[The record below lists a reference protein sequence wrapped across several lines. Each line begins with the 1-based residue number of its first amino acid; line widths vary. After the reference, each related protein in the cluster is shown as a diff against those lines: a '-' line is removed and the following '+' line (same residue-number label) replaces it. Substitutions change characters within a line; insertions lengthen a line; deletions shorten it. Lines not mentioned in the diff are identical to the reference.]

1 MRCLIVEDDPVA
13 RAVMEAHARRA
24 GLEIAAS
31 VADASRARQAARAPF
46 DVAFSDI
53 ELPDGS
59 GLDLA
64 RDLVQ
69 RGEVVLATARERY
82 AVDAYDLGAADYL
95 LKPVAFERFEQ
106 AVERV
111 RKLRAAER
119 TVAPPTDDDGAL
131 PDGPVYVRSGGA
143 LVRVD
148 LRRVDRIEAER
159 DYIRLHGPDIRV
171 QETMSRMIK
180 RLPAPFVR
188 IHRSHIARLDRIE
201 QVLDRAVVI
210 GGQRVPVGASHRSS
224 LLDRLQT

>member
-31 VADASRARQAARAPF
+31 VADAGRARQAARAPF

-111 RKLRAAER
+111 RKLRAAEEA
-119 TVAPPTDDDGAL
+119 VAPPVADDGAL
-131 PDGPVYVRSGGA
+131 PDGPVYVRSSGA

-148 LRRVDRIEAER
+148 LRHVDRIEAER
-159 DYIRLHGPDIRV
+159 DYIRLHGPDVRV
-171 QETMSRMIK
+171 QETMSRMME

-201 QVLDRAVVI
+201 QVLDRAVII
-210 GGQRVPVGASHRSS
+210 GGQRVPVGASHRAA
-224 LLDRLQT
+224 LLGRLQT

>member
-1 MRCLIVEDDPVA
+1 M
-13 RAVMEAHARRA
+13 
-24 GLEIAAS
+24 
-31 VADASRARQAARAPF
+31 
-46 DVAFSDI
+46 
-53 ELPDGS
+53 
-59 GLDLA
+59 
-64 RDLVQ
+64 
-69 RGEVVLATARERY
+69 VLATARERY

-119 TVAPPTDDDGAL
+119 AVAPPTDDDGAL

-210 GGQRVPVGASHRSS
+210 GGQRVPVGASHRAS